1 MKESAPL
8 STGNSEENSD
18 KSSLLKNIAFIL
30 GAAVLGIMI
39 YKIGPDVIMRN
50 IRQVGWWMIAIV
62 AVWGVVYLINTIA
75 WRSIVHSDTDIRIP
89 FSEMYKLTVSGY
101 ALNYVTPMGLLGGEP
116 YRIYE
121 LRKYV
126 GIEKA
131 TSSVILYAMMHICS
145 HFFFWI
151 TSVAL
156 IAWFVPVSGTLSLVL
171 TAIFLICLIFIVL
184 FFRGYR
190 KGLIMKL
197 LSVAERIP
205 FVRVKVKNLSPEKKE
220 RFLMIDN
227 QIVNLHGK
235 SRTTFYFSL
244 FAEYMARMINSCEI
258 YLILIILGQDVTY
271 IQSVI
276 IVSLSSLFANILFF
290 SPMQLGTRE
299 GGLFLAFKSL
309 GINPGISVSVS
320 MLTRIREMI
329 WIMIGL
335 VMMRIGKTDLTL
347 IKK

>member
-1 MKESAPL
+1 
-8 STGNSEENSD
+8 
-18 KSSLLKNIAFIL
+18 
-30 GAAVLGIMI
+30 
-39 YKIGPDVIMRN
+39 
-50 IRQVGWWMIAIV
+50 
-62 AVWGVVYLINTIA
+62 
-75 WRSIVHSDTDIRIP
+75 
-89 FSEMYKLTVSGY
+89 
-101 ALNYVTPMGLLGGEP
+101 
-116 YRIYE
+116 
-121 LRKYV
+121 
-126 GIEKA
+126 
-131 TSSVILYAMMHICS
+131 
-145 HFFFWI
+145 
-151 TSVAL
+151 
-156 IAWFVPVSGTLSLVL
+156 
-171 TAIFLICLIFIVL
+171 
-184 FFRGYR
+184 
-190 KGLIMKL
+190 
-197 LSVAERIP
+197 
-205 FVRVKVKNLSPEKKE
+205 
-220 RFLMIDN
+220 MIDN

>member
-1 MKESAPL
+1 
-8 STGNSEENSD
+8 
-18 KSSLLKNIAFIL
+18 
-30 GAAVLGIMI
+30 
-39 YKIGPDVIMRN
+39 
-50 IRQVGWWMIAIV
+50 
-62 AVWGVVYLINTIA
+62 
-75 WRSIVHSDTDIRIP
+75 
-89 FSEMYKLTVSGY
+89 
-101 ALNYVTPMGLLGGEP
+101 
-116 YRIYE
+116 
-121 LRKYV
+121 
-126 GIEKA
+126 
-131 TSSVILYAMMHICS
+131 MMHVCS